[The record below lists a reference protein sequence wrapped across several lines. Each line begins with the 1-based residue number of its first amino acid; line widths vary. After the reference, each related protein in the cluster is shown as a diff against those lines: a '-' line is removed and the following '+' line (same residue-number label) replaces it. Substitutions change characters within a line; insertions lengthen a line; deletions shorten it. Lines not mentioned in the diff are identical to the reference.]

1 MEELLKLSS
10 ISVNLCAIQDFL
22 WYGTVQSNATMYQNI
37 YKVPHGHILKDDG
50 TLTSKIDYTS
60 IAIDNHISF
69 ESASAKFRQIF
80 ENATKNLIDTSKTI
94 GCQLSGGFDSSSVY
108 GIATKYTDN
117 IIALSKDFSHPSC
130 DERDYIDAVMKFH
143 RYKTDIIRKDCT
155 ALDYKYRYNMKW
167 NYDLNPHWPIWVTF
181 TMLAPLMEAVRE
193 NNIDTVLTGQV
204 GDHTLAGSQASIINH
219 LYRGKISDFIR
230 EVSYLKHPKR
240 YIQRHFKNKL
250 KDKIGESNF
259 NRLKMLLG
267 KPVIQP
273 SCEEVFGEKVP
284 SRSFVDIV
292 DSKTFKWVDQERI
305 VDAVTSS
312 SFHMSK
318 YSSFSNAVYEKYGIK
333 FVSPFEDEELI
344 KFMLSVPP
352 EYRYSMGNRRHLHA
366 YAMKD
371 ILPPKV
377 LNRRDK
383 AEFSVIVRQQIDA
396 IDREK
401 LWQDP
406 TLVKMGLIKLETIK
420 AHEQA
425 YISGKMK
432 PQDFN
437 RYWRMINI
445 EYWYALN
452 PYLDRSEFAP
462 NPYVL
467 ESCK

>member
-1 MEELLKLSS
+1 MEELLKPSS
-10 ISVNLCAIQDFL
+10 ISVNIYAVQDFL
-22 WYGTVQSNATMYQNI
+22 WYGAIQSDATMYQDI
-37 YKVPHGHILKDDG
+37 YKVPNGYTLQNDG
-50 TLTSKIDYTS
+50 TLLQSIDYTS
-60 IAIDNHISF
+60 ISLDHSLTF
-69 ESASAKFRQIF
+69 KSASSKFRQIF
-80 ENATKNLIDTSKTI
+80 ETATQKLIDPSKMI

-108 GIATKYTDN
+108 GVAMKYTDN
-117 IIALSKDFSHPSC
+117 IVALSMDFTHKSC
-130 DERDYIDAVMKFH
+130 DERDYIDAVMDL
-143 RYKTDIIRKDCT
+143 YNKTEIIREDCT
-155 ALDYKYRYNMKW
+155 ALDYKYQYHMKW

-193 NNIDTVLTGQV
+193 KNIDTVLTGQL
-204 GDHTLAGSQASIINH
+204 GDHTLAGNQASIINH

-230 EVSYLKHPKR
+230 EVSYLNHPKR
-240 YIQRHFKNKL
+240 YIQNHFKSKL
-250 KDKIGESNF
+250 KDKIGEVNF

-267 KPVIQP
+267 KAVVPPANENI
-273 SCEEVFGEKVP
+273 FGEKVP
-284 SRSFVDIV
+284 SASFVDAVEDKI
-292 DSKTFKWVDQERI
+292 FQWADQKRI
-305 VDAVTSS
+305 VHALTSS
-312 SFHMSK
+312 FFHMSR
-318 YSSFSNAVYEKYGIK
+318 YSSFSNAVYEKHGIK
-333 FVSPFEDEELI
+333 FLSPFEDEELI

-352 EYRYSMGNRRHLHA
+352 EYRYSMGNKRHLHA
-366 YAMKD
+366 DAMKD

-406 TLVKMGLIKLETIK
+406 VLVKMGLIKLETIK

-432 PQDFN
+432 PRDFN

-452 PYLDRSEFAP
+452 PYLDKSEFAP

-467 ESCK
+467 ESCKD